1 MKTIEE
7 LRAHHLYKFL
17 YKNGVLDKF
26 IINVSNNRYS
36 SSKRAYALG
45 FLEGKNGL
53 LTLMKE
59 CININ
64 HSFTWSE
71 TPEGHLFWSH
81 LHSEE
86 SENFSHVSNDYI
98 KIHRS

>member
-45 FLEGKNGL
+45 FLEGKNSL

-64 HSFTWSE
+64 YSFTWSE
-71 TPEGHLFWSH
+71 TPEGHKFWSD
-81 LHSEE
+81 LHHKQTDDFRKVWE
-86 SENFSHVSNDYI
+86 DYVRI
-98 KIHRS
+98 SC